1 MNEYLNEKIFIF
13 PEAKITFKHK
23 KIPLKLRTTFGT
35 SHSSTS
41 IRYNSFIQILV
52 ENYKNY
58 NKIYGLGESGLPPK
72 KPNVYLADSNDIKN
86 YINIY
91 FKKIDDLIKENFN
104 EKIKCKYFELNNN
117 NIPQFIH
124 TMFYALDNNP
134 ANNEEYSN
142 CAKNCIESALLDL
155 CSKLE
160 NKPLYEFINLNPSNK
175 KIHAFYTVAI
185 CDDSETINSLK
196 FGLQYTNYIKIKLNN
211 NFNRNEHVMNLIYN
225 YCKNIKNYK
234 GKWSIDLN
242 SDFDDVNL
250 CIKLVNEILL
260 KYKEFIYMIEQPFPV
275 NIKDCKNINE
285 WEKLKIL
292 CEKNNILI
300 FADES
305 INNFSSIEPLK
316 NIISGI
322 NIKLEKCGG
331 IRESLK
337 CCEIAKKLN
346 LKIWIGCMVGSS
358 LLMNIA
364 AALTPISEFNDLDG
378 DLLVDDKSHPCFNG
392 FKWDKENDCIVL
404 SKLNGIGVELKNDF

>member
-35 SHSSTS
+35 SHSSTTT
-41 IRYNSFIQILV
+41 RFNSFIQILV

-91 FKKIDDLIKENFN
+91 FIKLEELIKLNFS
-104 EKIKCKYFELNNN
+104 EKIKCKYFNLN

-124 TMFYALDNNP
+124 TMLYALDNNP
-134 ANNEEYSN
+134 ANKEEYSN
-142 CAKNCIESALLDL
+142 CAKNCIEIALLDL
-155 CSKLE
+155 CSKIE

-175 KIHAFYTVAI
+175 KIHAFYTVSI
-185 CDDSETINSLK
+185 CDDSETLKSLE
-196 FGLQYTNYIKIKLNN
+196 FGLKYTNYIKIKLNN
-211 NFNRNEHVMNLIYN
+211 DYNRNEHVMNLIYN
-225 YCKNIKNYK
+225 YCKNINNYK

-242 SDFDDVNL
+242 SDFEDVNL

-260 KYKEFIYMIEQPFPV
+260 KYKEFIYMIEQPFPA
-275 NIKDCKNINE
+275 NIKDYKNINE

-292 CEKNNILI
+292 CEKNDILI

-305 INNFSSIEPLK
+305 ISNYNSIEPLK

-337 CCEIAKKLN
+337 CYEIAKKFN
-346 LKIWIGCMVGSS
+346 LKIWMYGWLFFINEYCS
-358 LLMNIA
+358 
-364 AALTPISEFNDLDG
+364 
-378 DLLVDDKSHPCFNG
+378 CFN
-392 FKWDKENDCIVL
+392 
-404 SKLNGIGVELKNDF
+404 SY

>member
-35 SHSSTS
+35 SHSSTTT
-41 IRYNSFIQILV
+41 RFNSFIQILV

-91 FKKIDDLIKENFN
+91 FIKLEELIKLNFS
-104 EKIKCKYFELNNN
+104 EKIKCKYFNLN

-134 ANNEEYSN
+134 ANKEEYSN

-155 CSKLE
+155 CSKID
-160 NKPLYEFINLNPSNK
+160 NKPLYEFINLDPSNK
-175 KIHAFYTVAI
+175 KIHAFYTVSI
-185 CDDSETINSLK
+185 CDDSETLKSLE
-196 FGLQYTNYIKIKLNN
+196 FGLKYTNYIKIKLNN
-211 NFNRNEHVMNLIYN
+211 DYNRNEHVMNLIYN
-225 YCKNIKNYK
+225 YCKNINNYK

-242 SDFDDVNL
+242 SDFEDVNL

-260 KYKEFIYMIEQPFPV
+260 KYKEFIYMIEQPFPA
-275 NIKDCKNINE
+275 NIKDYKNINE

-292 CEKNNILI
+292 CEKNDILI

-305 INNFSSIEPLK
+305 ISNYNSIEPLK

-337 CCEIAKKLN
+337 CYEIAKKFN

-364 AALTPISEFNDLDG
+364 AVLTPISEFNDLDG
-378 DLLVDDKSHPCFNG
+378 DLLVDDKSHPCVNG

-404 SKLNGIGVELKNDF
+404 SKLNGIGVELKNEF